1 MASSLPTAEGGGEGE
16 QQQQYGGRTTRAQIL
31 LSFKPPMPPPL
42 IPHIEAYVNSES
54 SAAEQAAGCRA
65 IIDQLLLGRITINEV
80 VTGLEMYLTT
90 TDNVIRARGIQLLA
104 EILVGLSVMPLEDTV
119 VHSLTIFFGARLAD
133 WHSLRAALLG
143 SLTLLRRAPHVG
155 AVVGEDAREVARL
168 ALENLHVQAL
178 AQHDRMLCLEF
189 FQCLLSRHGAA
200 IAPLGGDLVFG
211 VCAAIEEEKDPR
223 CLLLVFRIVES
234 LTLVFPDSDGPV
246 ADCAEDLFDI
256 VSRYFPISFN
266 PVSYTAFNI
275 LYWDVQRVFA
285 CTPLFAQYCIPLLL
299 EKLSSSLQGAKV
311 DSLNY
316 LGYCAPHYG
325 ARVLVEHAGAVWA
338 ALKAELLP
346 LSVPASAAAVTSGEP
361 KDAEI
366 LEQATLC
373 LTSWVETF
381 QEEKD
386 FFSHDASSTT
396 TTEVRRRSTT
406 TESGIFLQL
415 ILKDESVEDLIAS
428 LEDDDT
434 TTHRWRT
441 DEISAATAGPGP
453 GSSSSSTISNNRA
466 KLRVQAT
473 ARVLAAAA
481 CASPY
486 SCYAICSQ
494 VLTRIMGIIRGMH
507 SESPDTGLEA
517 QSSSL
522 LAAGSMAKKL
532 CAQAATTMGRYPS
545 SVSSSESTRRWLDPL
560 QILSQDLITAFCQAI
575 AINDSN
581 EASILGVAGLQQLA
595 SFPASLSPISRD
607 QLQEVLSFLRE
618 VLLSGDDDSLQN
630 EVLNALVSISDSE
643 DRFRGVESS
652 SVSTGILTEV
662 IPYLLQ
668 AVAEEG
674 TETVQLVEKQLI
686 ALQMIGGSRPIARKM
701 VIEGLLTTVSQDLT
715 QQYTNDGN
723 GEWICGKVASV
734 LHCLSNNILPR
745 SSDTDQ
751 ASAAKVAL
759 EIWTFFHSSQ
769 LWVRANEQVKLF
781 MEAMR
786 VAVQKCNIITQK
798 KILQK
803 GSEILFSCRSEDTR
817 CTTDS
822 SVQEGMEKLEETAK
836 SQAACVDERGWVVGH
851 LAAVVVS
858 LIPST
863 DICNE
868 RVLLEEFVGVAIH
881 GQSPLLTEV
890 AAHAVASMLNK
901 WEALHLH
908 LDDMIHLALDKGW
921 FAELHQKKKQS
932 MNEGSVANDTKDV
945 SGDHVQRRVRAI
957 CAIAWAGK
965 GLAMRGHSRVADV
978 ASLLITL
985 LLSGTPLA
993 DRLAFCVGSVL
1004 QDREEDGSV
1013 RMAAAQGFS
1022 IIVEDSPVC
1031 LNKAH
1036 HAVIRPLFKQRFF
1049 HSMLTPLMEAMQKAS
1064 AADVELSRLWLYRG
1078 LAHLVSGIPH
1088 SVVLTDGEKA
1098 FPLLL
1103 GGISTLC
1110 TTDPSDSESLLA
1122 LLLAVS
1128 GFLVDDCTGRP
1139 IAAEHVSSL
1148 VKRLLV
1154 LVQYEHSPVVRK
1166 TALQCLGAVV
1176 GLPYAGVFPLR
1187 REVLKALLSALDD
1200 QKRVVRKE
1208 AVRCRQAW

>member
-1 MASSLPTAEGGGEGE
+1 
-16 QQQQYGGRTTRAQIL
+16 
-31 LSFKPPMPPPL
+31 MPPPL

-54 SAAEQAAGCRA
+54 SAAEQVLSS
-65 IIDQLLLGRITINEV
+65 ILLSRLLQS

-223 CLLLVFRIVES
+223 CLLLVFRIVEL

-266 PVSYTAFNI
+266 PVSSFNN
-275 LYWDVQRVFA
+275 LYRDVQRVFA

-325 ARVLVEHAGAVWA
+325 ARVLIEHAGAVWA

-346 LSVPASAAAVTSGEP
+346 LSVPASAAAVTSAEP

-381 QEEKD
+381 QEEEKD

-396 TTEVRRRSTT
+396 TTSEVRRRRSTT

-441 DEISAATAGPGP
+441 DELSAAAAGPGP
-453 GSSSSSTISNNRA
+453 GSSSSSSTISNNRA

-473 ARVLAAAA
+473 ARVLSAAA

-522 LAAGSMAKKL
+522 LVCFRASKSSSSRNRDYWVAIGLEVVLQIVSAAGSMAKKL
-532 CAQAATTMGRYPS
+532 CAQAATTMGWYPS
-545 SVSSSESTRRWLDPL
+545 SVSGSESTRRWLDPL
-560 QILSQDLITAFCQAI
+560 QILAQDLITAFCQVI

-595 SFPASLSPISRD
+595 SFPASLSPLSRD

-618 VLLSGDDDSLQN
+618 VLLSGDSDSLQT

-652 SVSTGILTEV
+652 SVSPGILTEV

-674 TETVQLVEKQLI
+674 TETVHLVEKQLI

-745 SSDTDQ
+745 CDSSSDTDQ

-759 EIWTFFHSSQ
+759 EIWTFLHSSQ
-769 LWVRANEQVKLF
+769 PWVQANEQILRWS
-781 MEAMR
+781 MAAMR
-786 VAVQKCNIITQK
+786 VAVQKCNITTQK

-822 SVQEGMEKLEETAK
+822 SVQEGLEKVVETAK

-851 LAAVVVS
+851 LAVVIVS

-908 LDDMIHLALDKGW
+908 LEDMIHLALDKGW
-921 FAELHQKKKQS
+921 FAELPQKKKQS
-932 MNEGSVANDTKDV
+932 TNEGSVANDTKDV

-993 DRLAFCVGSVL
+993 DPLAFCVGSVL
-1004 QDREEDGSV
+1004 QDREEDGSI

-1049 HSMLTPLMEAMQKAS
+1049 HSMLAPLMEAMQKAS

-1187 REVLKALLSALDD
+1187 REVLKALLTALDD
-1200 QKRVVRKE
+1200 RKRVVRKE

>member
-1 MASSLPTAEGGGEGE
+1 MASSLATAEGGGEGE

-266 PVSYTAFNI
+266 PVSSFNN

-346 LSVPASAAAVTSGEP
+346 LSVPASAAAATSGEP

-428 LEDDDT
+428 LEDDDI

-441 DEISAATAGPGP
+441 DEISAAAAGPGP

-522 LAAGSMAKKL
+522 LGTEQQQNVISKDGMSSCGSSNSHFLSLQQNTVCFRASK
-532 CAQAATTMGRYPS
+532 
-545 SVSSSESTRRWLDPL
+545 SSSSRNRDYWV
-560 QILSQDLITAFCQAI
+560 AI
-575 AINDSN
+575 
-581 EASILGVAGLQQLA
+581 GLEVLA

-618 VLLSGDDDSLQN
+618 VLLSGDNDPLQT

-734 LHCLSNNILPR
+734 LHCLSNDILPR
-745 SSDTDQ
+745 CDSSSDTDQ

-759 EIWTFFHSSQ
+759 EIWTFLHSSQ
-769 LWVRANEQVKLF
+769 PWVRANEQVKLLWS

-822 SVQEGMEKLEETAK
+822 SVQEGMEKVVETAK
-836 SQAACVDERGWVVGH
+836 SQATCVDERGWVVGH

-908 LDDMIHLALDKGW
+908 LEDMIHLALDKGW
-921 FAELHQKKKQS
+921 FAELPQKKKQS
-932 MNEGSVANDTKDV
+932 TNEGSVANDTKDV

-993 DRLAFCVGSVL
+993 DPLAFCVGSVL

-1049 HSMLTPLMEAMQKAS
+1049 HSMITPLMEAMQKAS

-1200 QKRVVRKE
+1200 RKRVVRKE

>member
-1 MASSLPTAEGGGEGE
+1 MASSLPTAEGGGEGKR
-16 QQQQYGGRTTRAQIL
+16 QQQYGGRTTRAQIL
-31 LSFKPPMPPPL
+31 PSFKPPMPPPL

-65 IIDQLLLGRITINEV
+65 IIDQILLGRITINEV
-80 VTGLEMYLTT
+80 VTGLETYLTT
-90 TDNVIRARGIQLLA
+90 TENVIRARGIQLLA

-143 SLTLLRRAPHVG
+143 SLALLRRTPHVG

-223 CLLLVFRIVES
+223 CLLLVFRIVEL

-266 PVSYTAFNI
+266 PVSCSKIFATHTKI
-275 LYWDVQRVFA
+275 PRVFA

-316 LGYCAPHYG
+316 LAYCAPHYG
-325 ARVLVEHAGAVWA
+325 ARALIEHARAVWA

-346 LSVPASAAAVTSGEP
+346 LSVPASAAAATSAEP

-366 LEQATLC
+366 LEQATL
-373 LTSWVETF
+373 
-381 QEEKD
+381 
-386 FFSHDASSTT
+386 
-396 TTEVRRRSTT
+396 
-406 TESGIFLQL
+406 
-415 ILKDESVEDLIAS
+415 
-428 LEDDDT
+428 

-441 DEISAATAGPGP
+441 DEISAAAAGPGP
-453 GSSSSSTISNNRA
+453 GSSSSSSSTISNNRA

-473 ARVLAAAA
+473 ARVLSAAA

-494 VLTRIMGIIRGMH
+494 VLTQIMGIIRGMR

-522 LAAGSMAKKL
+522 LAGSLAKKL
-532 CAQAATTMGRYPS
+532 CAQAATTMGQYPL
-545 SVSSSESTRRWLDPL
+545 SVSGSESTRRWLDPL
-560 QILSQDLITAFCQAI
+560 QILAQDLIAAFCQAI

-595 SFPASLSPISRD
+595 SFPAPLSPLSRD

-618 VLLSGDDDSLQN
+618 VLLSGDDDSLQT

-668 AVAEEG
+668 AVAKEG

-701 VIEGLLTTVSQDLT
+701 VIEGLLTTVSRDLT

-745 SSDTDQ
+745 CDSSSDTDQ

-769 LWVRANEQVKLF
+769 PWVQGNEQVKLF

-786 VAVQKCNIITQK
+786 VAVQKCNITTQK

-822 SVQEGMEKLEETAK
+822 SVQEGMETAK
-836 SQAACVDERGWVVGH
+836 SQVACVDERGWVVGH

-881 GQSPLLTEV
+881 GQSPLLTEA

-908 LDDMIHLALDKGW
+908 LEDMIHLALDKGW
-921 FAELHQKKKQS
+921 FAELAQKKKQS
-932 MNEGSVANDTKDV
+932 TNEGSVANDTKDV

-985 LLSGTPLA
+985 LLSGT
-993 DRLAFCVGSVL
+993 
-1004 QDREEDGSV
+1004 DREEDGTI

-1049 HSMLTPLMEAMQKAS
+1049 HSMLAPLMEAMQKAS

-1187 REVLKALLSALDD
+1187 REVLKALLTALDD
-1200 QKRVVRKE
+1200 RKRVVRKE
-1208 AVRCRQAW
+1208 AVRCREAW